1 MAKQIG
7 IDLGTTNVLV
17 YVRGRGIVLSEP
29 SVVAVHAGER
39 TIRAVGD
46 EARQMLGRAPESVVV
61 YRPMRSG
68 VIAHYSV
75 TEAMLSYFLQKVAGR
90 WRIFAPDVMICI
102 PCGATGVEGRAVRDA
117 ALQAGAK
124 NAYLIP
130 EPIAAALG
138 ANVPIDGPDGN
149 LIIDIGGGTTEVAV
163 ISLNGIV
170 VKSSIRVGGNK
181 LDDAIAAYIKREYNL
196 MIGERAA
203 EEVKIQVASAIPLE
217 RDLECDVRGRDQV
230 MGMPRS
236 VTVCTTEIRDAIA
249 EPVGQIVEAVKW
261 VLERTPPE
269 LASDIFNKGMV
280 MTGGGALL
288 RGLDA
293 LMTLTTEIPCHVA
306 ENPLNCV
313 ALGTGKALEDLPFLR
328 RSLVQV

>member
-17 YVRGRGIVLSEP
+17 YVRGRGIVLNEP

-46 EARQMLGRAPESVVV
+46 EAREMLGRAPDSVLV

-68 VIAHYSV
+68 VIADYSV
-75 TEAMLSYFLQKVAGR
+75 TEAMLSHFLHKVAGR
-90 WRIFAPDVMICI
+90 WHIFQPDVMICL

-124 NAYLIP
+124 NVYLIP
-130 EPIAAALG
+130 EPLAAALG

-163 ISLNGIV
+163 ISLYGIV
-170 VKSSIRVGGNK
+170 VKSSIRIGGNK

-203 EEVKIQVASAIPLE
+203 EDVKIQVASAIPLE

-236 VTVCTTEIRDAIA
+236 VTVRSTEIREAIV
-249 EPVGQIVEAVKW
+249 EPVSQIVDAVKW

-288 RGLDA
+288 RGLDT
-293 LMTLTTEIPCHVA
+293 LMSQATDIPCHVA

-313 ALGTGKALEDLPFLR
+313 ALGTGKALEELQYLR

>member
-90 WRIFAPDVMICI
+90 WRIFAPDVMVCL

-163 ISLNGIV
+163 IALNGIV

-203 EEVKIQVASAIPLE
+203 EEVKIQVASAVPLE

-236 VTVCTTEIRDAIA
+236 VTVRTTEIREAIA
-249 EPVGQIVEAVKW
+249 EPVDQIVEAVKW

-269 LASDIFNKGMV
+269 LASDIFNKGMI

-293 LMTLTTEIPCHVA
+293 LMTLATEIPCHVA

>member
-1 MAKQIG
+1 
-7 IDLGTTNVLV
+7 VLV
-17 YVRGRGIVLSEP
+17 YVRGRGIVLNEP

-46 EARQMLGRAPESVVV
+46 EAREMLGRAPDSVVV

-68 VIAHYSV
+68 VIAHYTV
-75 TEAMLSYFLQKVAGR
+75 TEAMLAYFLRKVAGR
-90 WRIFAPDVMICI
+90 WHIFQPDVMICI
-102 PCGATGVEGRAVRDA
+102 PCGATGVEGRAVREA

-124 NAYLIP
+124 NVYLIP
-130 EPIAAALG
+130 EPLAAALG

-163 ISLNGIV
+163 ISLYGIV

-181 LDDAIAAYIKREYNL
+181 LDDAIAAYIKHEYNL

-236 VTVCTTEIRDAIA
+236 ITVRTSEILQAIE
-249 EPVGQIVEAVKW
+249 EPVSQIVDAVKW

-269 LASDIFNKGMV
+269 LASDIYNKGM
-280 MTGGGALL
+280 MMAGGGALL
-288 RGLDA
+288 RGLDV
-293 LMTLTTEIPCHVA
+293 LMSRATEIPCHVA

-313 ALGTGKALEDLPFLR
+313 ALGTGKALEELPYLR

>member
-17 YVRGRGIVLSEP
+17 YLRGRGIVLNEP
-29 SVVAVHAGER
+29 SVVAVHAGDR
-39 TIRAVGD
+39 KLRAVGD
-46 EARQMLGRAPESVVV
+46 EARQMLGRAPESVIV

-68 VIAHYSV
+68 VIANYSV
-75 TEAMLSYFLQKVAGR
+75 TQAMLSYFIQKVAGR
-90 WRIFAPDVMICI
+90 FRMFAPDVMVCV
-102 PCGATGVEGRAVRDA
+102 PGGASSVEGRAVRDA
-117 ALQAGAK
+117 AQQAGAK
-124 NAYLIP
+124 NVHLIP
-130 EPIAAALG
+130 EPLAAALG

-163 ISLNGIV
+163 ISLYGIV
-170 VKSSIRVGGNK
+170 VKNSIRVGGNK
-181 LDDAIAAYIKREYNL
+181 LDEAIAAYIKRQYNL
-196 MIGERAA
+196 MIGDRAA
-203 EEVKIQVASAIPLE
+203 EEVKIQVASALPLE

-230 MGMPRS
+230 AGLPRS
-236 VTVCTTEIRDAIA
+236 VTVRTSEIREAIE
-249 EPVGQIVEAVKW
+249 EPVNQIVEAVKW

-269 LASDIFNKGMV
+269 LASDIYNKGMI

-293 LMTLTTEIPCHVA
+293 LMSQATDIPCHVA

-313 ALGTGKALEDLPFLR
+313 AVGTGKALEELPFLR
-328 RSLVQV
+328 RSLMQV

>member
-17 YVRGRGIVLSEP
+17 YVRGRGIVLNEP

-46 EARQMLGRAPESVVV
+46 EAREMLGRAPDSVVV

-75 TEAMLSYFLQKVAGR
+75 TEAMLAYFLRKVSGR
-90 WRIFAPDVMICI
+90 WRIFQPDVMICI
-102 PCGATGVEGRAVRDA
+102 PCGATGVESRAVRDA

-130 EPIAAALG
+130 EPLAAALG

-163 ISLNGIV
+163 ISLYGIA

-230 MGMPRS
+230 LGMPRS
-236 VTVCTTEIRDAIA
+236 VTVRTTEIREAIA

-293 LMTLTTEIPCHVA
+293 LMTQATEIPCHVA

-313 ALGTGKALEDLPFLR
+313 ALGTGKALEELAYLR

>member
-17 YVRGRGIVLSEP
+17 YVRGRGIVLNEP

-46 EARQMLGRAPESVVV
+46 EAREMLGRAPDSVVV

-75 TEAMLSYFLQKVAGR
+75 TEAMLSYFLRKVAGR
-90 WRIFAPDVMICI
+90 WHIFQPDVMICL

-124 NAYLIP
+124 NVYLIP
-130 EPIAAALG
+130 EPLAAALG

-163 ISLNGIV
+163 ISLYGIV
-170 VKSSIRVGGNK
+170 VKSSIRIGGNK

-203 EEVKIQVASAIPLE
+203 EEVKIQVASVIPLE

-236 VTVCTTEIRDAIA
+236 VTVRSSEIREAIA
-249 EPVGQIVEAVKW
+249 EPISQIVDAVKW

-293 LMTLTTEIPCHVA
+293 LMAQATEIPCHVA

-313 ALGTGKALEDLPFLR
+313 ALGTGKALEELPYLR

>member
-17 YVRGRGIVLSEP
+17 YVRGRGIVLNEP

-46 EARQMLGRAPESVVV
+46 EAREMLGRAPDSVVV

-75 TEAMLSYFLQKVAGR
+75 TEAMLAYFLQKVAGR
-90 WRIFAPDVMICI
+90 WRIFQPDVMICI
-102 PCGATGVEGRAVRDA
+102 PCGATGVESRAVRDA

-130 EPIAAALG
+130 EPLAAALG

-163 ISLNGIV
+163 ISLYGIA

-230 MGMPRS
+230 LGMPRS
-236 VTVCTTEIRDAIA
+236 ITVRTTEIREAIA

-293 LMTLTTEIPCHVA
+293 LMTQVTEIPCHVA

-313 ALGTGKALEDLPFLR
+313 VLGTGKALEELAYIR

>member
-17 YVRGRGIVLSEP
+17 YVRGRGIVLNEP

-46 EARQMLGRAPESVVV
+46 EAREMLGRAPDSVVV

-75 TEAMLSYFLQKVAGR
+75 TEAMLSYFLHKVTGR
-90 WRIFAPDVMICI
+90 WHIFQPDVMICL

-124 NAYLIP
+124 NVYLIP
-130 EPIAAALG
+130 EPLAAALG

-163 ISLNGIV
+163 ISLYGIV
-170 VKSSIRVGGNK
+170 VKSSIRIGGNK

-203 EEVKIQVASAIPLE
+203 EDVKIQVASAIPLE

-236 VTVCTTEIRDAIA
+236 VTVRSTEIREAIN
-249 EPVGQIVEAVKW
+249 EPVSQIVDAVKW

-293 LMTLTTEIPCHVA
+293 LMAQATEIPCHVA

-313 ALGTGKALEDLPFLR
+313 ALGTGKALEELPYLR

>member
-236 VTVCTTEIRDAIA
+236 VTVRTTEIREAIA

-313 ALGTGKALEDLPFLR
+313 VLGTGKALEDLPFMR

>member
-1 MAKQIG
+1 MSKQIG

-17 YVRGRGIVLSEP
+17 YVRGKGIVLNEP
-29 SVVAVHAGER
+29 SVIAVHAGEG
-39 TIRAVGD
+39 TLCAVGD

-75 TEAMLSYFLQKVAGR
+75 TEAMLAHFIKKVSGH
-90 WRIFAPDVMICI
+90 WRLFAPDVMVCI
-102 PCGATGVEGRAVRDA
+102 PSGATSVESRAVREA
-117 ALQAGAK
+117 ALSAGAR
-124 NAYLIP
+124 NVHLIP
-130 EPIAAALG
+130 EPLAAALG
-138 ANVPIDGPDGN
+138 ASVPIDGPDGN
-149 LIIDIGGGTTEVAV
+149 LIIDIGGGTSEIAV
-163 ISLNGIV
+163 ISLYGIV
-170 VKSSIRVGGNK
+170 VKNSIRVGGNK
-181 LDDAIAAYIKREYNL
+181 LDEAIAAYIKRQYNL

-203 EEVKIQVASAIPLE
+203 EEVKVQVASALPLE

-230 MGMPRS
+230 MGLPRS
-236 VTVCTTEIRDAIA
+236 VIVRSSEIREAIA
-249 EPVGQIVEAVKW
+249 EPINQIVDAVKW

-269 LASDIFNKGMV
+269 LASDIYNKGMV

-293 LMTLTTEIPCHVA
+293 LLTQTTEIPCHVA

-313 ALGTGKALEDLPFLR
+313 ALGTGRALEELPYLR